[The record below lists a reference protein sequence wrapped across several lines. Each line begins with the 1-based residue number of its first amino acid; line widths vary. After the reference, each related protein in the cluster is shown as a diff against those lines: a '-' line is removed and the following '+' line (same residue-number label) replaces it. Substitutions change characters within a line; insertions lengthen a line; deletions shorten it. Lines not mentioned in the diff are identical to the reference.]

1 VPEAR
6 VAIFWLVEG
15 ARVIDSTPLSHA
27 EDYGDFKVH
36 AGDHDSVWKRLRQ
49 TRAVPAEMEYE
60 EAPRGRVVYNAIS
73 HQFTLLADECILRDK
88 KMVRMIISELHLPSD
103 TRTASDDHYRCFRCL
118 KSERES

>member
-1 VPEAR
+1 
-6 VAIFWLVEG
+6 
-15 ARVIDSTPLSHA
+15 
-27 EDYGDFKVH
+27 
-36 AGDHDSVWKRLRQ
+36 
-49 TRAVPAEMEYE
+49 MEYE

-103 TRTASDDHYRCFRCL
+103 TRTGSDDHYRCFRCL